1 MCLCFG
7 AVPRIKKLENPLPVK
22 RVKSD
27 GLRDFV
33 ERANEQL
40 CDDAAAR
47 KQAWLWAWHCYTAL
61 SPDSNPSREL
71 ASVHHTRLNEPVRNG
86 HGDKVDPLILIV

>member
-1 MCLCFG
+1 MMCLCFG

-47 KQAWLWAWHCYTAL
+47 KQA
-61 SPDSNPSREL
+61 
-71 ASVHHTRLNEPVRNG
+71 
-86 HGDKVDPLILIV
+86 